1 MRRYWKL
8 LILLLNLQSLIS
20 VAFAADVLSVNSL
33 RYWTTPDQSRIT
45 FDVNASASQHKV
57 QFFENPARLVIDLP
71 NAVAT
76 KELSQP
82 SESHPLFS
90 SIRVGTKNGTDLRIV
105 IDLKKP
111 LSNKTTTLRANALGN
126 NRFVVELLDKGLAN
140 QQIAKSES
148 KSEAKSTT
156 NKAIVEKNLPKIP
169 TVAKAPE
176 IEIKKNVE
184 KIVPVKNTEIVKMTK
199 PFIVAIDAGHG
210 GNDSGAKGQN
220 GTYEKNVVFSI
231 AKKLEAMVNAQTG
244 MKAVMIRQGDYYVGL
259 RKRMDIARAAKAD
272 IFISVHADS
281 IKDTQASGAS
291 VYALSTS
298 GASSESA
305 YWLAQ
310 SENAVEF
317 LEGEQLGDDENGLTN
332 VLLDLSQHATQ
343 EASVLL
349 ANKVLRNFENV
360 SKLHFDAVQKAG
372 FAVLKSPDI
381 PSILVET
388 AFISNP
394 AEEAKLVNTG
404 HQLKIATAILK
415 GVHSYMK
422 QPKNEQQR
430 IAAL

>member
-1 MRRYWKL
+1 M
-8 LILLLNLQSLIS
+8 
-20 VAFAADVLSVNSL
+20 V
-33 RYWTTPDQSRIT
+33 
-45 FDVNASASQHKV
+45 
-57 QFFENPARLVIDLP
+57 
-71 NAVAT
+71 
-76 KELSQP
+76 
-82 SESHPLFS
+82 
-90 SIRVGTKNGTDLRIV
+90 
-105 IDLKKP
+105 
-111 LSNKTTTLRANALGN
+111 
-126 NRFVVELLDKGLAN
+126 
-140 QQIAKSES
+140 
-148 KSEAKSTT
+148 
-156 NKAIVEKNLPKIP
+156 
-169 TVAKAPE
+169 
-176 IEIKKNVE
+176 
-184 KIVPVKNTEIVKMTK
+184 K
-199 PFIVAIDAGHG
+199 PFIVAIDARHG
-210 GNDSGAKGQN
+210 GNDSGAKGKN
-220 GTYEKNVVFSI
+220 GTYEKDVVLSI

-244 MKAVMIRQGDYYVGL
+244 MKAVMVRQGDYYVGL

-291 VYALSTS
+291 VYALSTN
-298 GASSESA
+298 GASTESA

-310 SENAVEF
+310 SENSVEF
-317 LEGEQLGDDENGLTN
+317 LEGEQLGDEENGLSN

-349 ANKVLRNFENV
+349 ANKVLHNFENV

-394 AEEAKLVNTG
+394 AEEVKLVNTG